1 MDPITLL
8 VGGALAAA
16 FVAGGS
22 DTYSY
27 TPPSGGKYR
36 FQLREVNGE
45 WRAYILEQP
54 GYAGRASDGHSSHR
68 YYDSARSQYYVC
80 WEPAPRTKEA
90 ARAVSKLWA
99 EKTTRYCRH
108 GASFA

>member
-8 VGGALAAA
+8 IGGALVAA
-16 FVAGGS
+16 FAAGD

-36 FQLREVNGE
+36 FTLREVGGE
-45 WRAYILEQP
+45 WRAYIVEQP
-54 GYAGRASDGHSSHR
+54 SYTGRASDGHSSHR
-68 YYDSARSQYYVC
+68 YYDSGRSQHYVC

-99 EKTTRYCRH
+99 EKTTRYCRNGEPFH
-108 GASFA
+108 R